1 MTDTHFNTQSTSQFI
16 SPYSPNTDADRRLM
30 LDAIG
35 VGSADE
41 LFLDIPDDRRNPAL
55 DLPPP
60 MAELDLRRYFG
71 GLAAMNKTPG
81 EYACFLGAGAYRH
94 HIPAIV
100 RQLTSRSEFMTAYT
114 PYQPEISQGTLQTEF
129 EFQTLCAQLTGMDV
143 ANAGMYDGSTSLAE
157 AALMAARV
165 TRRRRVAVLD
175 TVSPA
180 YVSVLR
186 TYTEAQGIAVDV
198 VAADAMADDGAD
210 WGDDTACL
218 VAQQPDFFG
227 RVGDMERL
235 AARAHGAGALF
246 VAYADAMAMALF
258 KPPGEYGADIV
269 ASEGQALGV
278 PPTFGGPYVGIF
290 ACKQGYI
297 RQMPGRI
304 VGRTVDTQGRT
315 AYVLTLQTREQHIR
329 RERATSNIC
338 TSVALIALMTT
349 VYMAANG
356 KRGMRRIA
364 DLTYQKAHYLAS
376 LIADIPGYSLAH
388 DDAVFFQEFAA
399 RCPLPPAEINRRLL
413 DYKIIGGLDISGQ
426 IDGAML
432 VCATEVNTREE
443 IESFAA
449 ALAEI
454 GGSQ

>member
-1 MTDTHFNTQSTSQFI
+1 MTDDRFI
-16 SPYSPNTDADRRLM
+16 SPYTPNTDADRRRM

-35 VGSADE
+35 VDSADE
-41 LFLDIPDDRRNPAL
+41 LFRDIPAAHRNPAL

-60 MAELDLRRYFG
+60 ASEFELKRYFG
-71 GLAAMNKTPG
+71 ELAAMNKTPG
-81 EYACFLGAGAYRH
+81 EYACFLGAGSYRH

-165 TRRRRVAVLD
+165 TRRNRIAALD
-175 TVSPA
+175 SVSPA
-180 YVSVLR
+180 YIGVLK
-186 TYTEAQGIAVDV
+186 TYAEAPGIAIDV
-198 VAADAMADDGAD
+198 VSSDDIALS
-210 WGDDTACL
+210 DDTACL
-218 VAQQPDFFG
+218 IAQQPDFLG
-227 RVGDMERL
+227 CVQDMQRL
-235 AARAHGAGALF
+235 ADEAHAAGALF

-290 ACKQGYI
+290 ACKQDYI

-304 VGRTVDTQGRT
+304 VGKTLDTQGRT

-356 KRGMRRIA
+356 KRGMRHIA
-364 DLTYQKAHYLAS
+364 NLTYQKAHYLAS
-376 LIADIPGYSLAH
+376 LIQDIPGYSLAQ
-388 DDAVFFQEFAA
+388 DGVFFQEFAV
-399 RCPLPPAEINRRLL
+399 RCPLPPSEINKRLL
-413 DYKIIGGLDISGQ
+413 DYKIIGGLDISERIPNG
-426 IDGAML
+426 ML

-443 IESFAA
+443 IEALAA

>member
-1 MTDTHFNTQSTSQFI
+1 MTDSYFT
-16 SPYSPNTDADRRLM
+16 SPYSPNTDADRRQM

-35 VGSADE
+35 VDSANE
-41 LFLDIPDDRRNPAL
+41 LFADIPEQHRNPAL

-60 MAELDLRRYFG
+60 MSEFDLKRYFAEL
-71 GLAAMNKTPG
+71 ASMNKTPG
-81 EYACFLGAGAYRH
+81 EYACFLGAGSYRH
-94 HIPAIV
+94 YIPSIV

-157 AALMAARV
+157 AALMASRV
-165 TRRRRVAVLD
+165 TRRSRIAVLD
-175 TVSPA
+175 SVSPA
-180 YVSVLR
+180 YISVLR
-186 TYTEAQGIAVDV
+186 TYTEAQGISIDV
-198 VAADAMADDGAD
+198 VSSHDLAFNEG
-210 WGDDTACL
+210 TACL
-218 VAQQPDFFG
+218 VAQQPNFLG
-227 RVGDMERL
+227 YIEDMQSL
-235 AARAHGAGALF
+235 ADQAHAQGALF
-246 VAYADAMAMALF
+246 VAYADALAMAMF
-258 KPPGEYGADIV
+258 TPPGEYGADIV

-290 ACKQGYI
+290 ACKQDFI

-304 VGRTVDTQGRT
+304 VGRTVDTEGRT

-356 KRGMRRIA
+356 RHGMRRTA
-364 DLTYQKAHYLAS
+364 ELTYQKAHYLAS
-376 LIADIPGYSLAH
+376 LIADIPGYSVV
-388 DDAVFFQEFAA
+388 DSGIFFQEFAVQ
-399 RCPLPPAEINRRLL
+399 CPVTPAALNKRLL
-413 DYKIIGGLDISGQ
+413 DYKIIGGLDISDRVPNG
-426 IDGAML
+426 ML
-432 VCATEVNTREE
+432 VCATEVNAREE
-443 IESFAA
+443 IDRFAT

-454 GGSQ
+454 GKSA

>member
-1 MTDTHFNTQSTSQFI
+1 
-16 SPYSPNTDADRRLM
+16 M

-35 VGSADE
+35 VDSVDE
-41 LFLDIPDDRRNPAL
+41 LFSDIPEEHRNPTL

-60 MAELDLRRYFG
+60 MSEFDLKRYFAD
-71 GLAAMNKTPG
+71 LASMNKTPG
-81 EYACFLGAGAYRH
+81 EYACFLGAGSYRH

-157 AALMAARV
+157 AVLMAARV
-165 TRRRRVAVLD
+165 TRRNHVAVLD
-175 TVSPA
+175 SVSPA
-180 YVSVLR
+180 YISVLR
-186 TYTEAQGIAVDV
+186 TYTEAPGITIDV
-198 VAADAMADDGAD
+198 VSAENLAITEE
-210 WGDDTACL
+210 TACL
-218 VAQQPDFFG
+218 VAQQPNFLG
-227 RVGDMERL
+227 YMQDMPSL
-235 AARAHGAGALF
+235 SQQAHNVGALS
-246 VAYADAMAMALF
+246 VVYADALSMAMF
-258 KPPGEYGADIV
+258 TPPGDYGADIV

-290 ACKQGYI
+290 ACKQDYI

-356 KRGMRRIA
+356 RHGMRQTA
-364 DLTYQKAHYLAS
+364 ELTYQKSHYLAS
-376 LIADIPGYSLAH
+376 LIQDIPGYSVVGGG
-388 DDAVFFQEFAA
+388 VFFQEFVMQS
-399 RCPLPPAEINRRLL
+399 PLSPSTLNEQLL
-413 DYKIIGGLDISGQ
+413 DYKIIGGLDISDRVDNG
-426 IDGAML
+426 ML

-443 IESFAA
+443 IDSFAS
-449 ALAEI
+449 ALTEI
-454 GGSQ
+454 GASA

>member
-1 MTDTHFNTQSTSQFI
+1 MTSQDSYI

-35 VGSADE
+35 VDSVDE
-41 LFLDIPDDRRNPAL
+41 LFSDIPEEHRNPTL

-60 MAELDLRRYFG
+60 MSEFDLKRYFAD
-71 GLAAMNKTPG
+71 LASMNKTPG
-81 EYACFLGAGAYRH
+81 EYACFLGAGSYRH

-157 AALMAARV
+157 AVLMAARV
-165 TRRRRVAVLD
+165 TRRNHVAVLD
-175 TVSPA
+175 SVSPA
-180 YVSVLR
+180 YISVLR
-186 TYTEAQGIAVDV
+186 TYTEAPGITIDV
-198 VAADAMADDGAD
+198 VSAENLAITEE
-210 WGDDTACL
+210 TACL
-218 VAQQPDFFG
+218 VAQQPNFLG
-227 RVGDMERL
+227 YMQDMHSL
-235 AARAHGAGALF
+235 SQQAHNVGALS
-246 VAYADAMAMALF
+246 VVYADALSMAMF
-258 KPPGEYGADIV
+258 TPPGDYGADIV

-290 ACKQGYI
+290 ACKQDYI

-356 KRGMRRIA
+356 RHGMRQTA
-364 DLTYQKAHYLAS
+364 ELTYQKSHYLAS
-376 LIADIPGYSLAH
+376 LIQDIPGYSVV
-388 DDAVFFQEFAA
+388 DGGIFFQEFVMQ
-399 RCPLPPAEINRRLL
+399 CPLSPSTLNERLL
-413 DYKIIGGLDISGQ
+413 DYKIIGGLDISDRVDNG
-426 IDGAML
+426 ML

-443 IESFAA
+443 IDSFAC
-449 ALAEI
+449 ALTEI
-454 GGSQ
+454 GAPA

>member
-1 MTDTHFNTQSTSQFI
+1 
-16 SPYSPNTDADRRLM
+16 M

-35 VGSADE
+35 VDSVDE
-41 LFLDIPDDRRNPAL
+41 LFSDIPEEHRDPTL

-60 MAELDLRRYFG
+60 MSEFDLKRYFAD
-71 GLAAMNKTPG
+71 LASMNKTPG
-81 EYACFLGAGAYRH
+81 EYACFLGAGSYRH

-157 AALMAARV
+157 AVLMAARV
-165 TRRRRVAVLD
+165 TRRNHVAVLD
-175 TVSPA
+175 SVSPA
-180 YVSVLR
+180 YISVLR
-186 TYTEAQGIAVDV
+186 TYTEAPGITIDV
-198 VAADAMADDGAD
+198 VSAENLAITEE
-210 WGDDTACL
+210 TACL
-218 VAQQPDFFG
+218 VAQQPNFLG
-227 RVGDMERL
+227 YMQDMHSL
-235 AARAHGAGALF
+235 SQQAHNVGALS
-246 VAYADAMAMALF
+246 VVYADALSMAMF
-258 KPPGEYGADIV
+258 TPPGDYGADIV

-290 ACKQGYI
+290 ACKQDYI

-356 KRGMRRIA
+356 RHGMRQTA
-364 DLTYQKAHYLAS
+364 ELTYQKSHYLAS
-376 LIADIPGYSLAH
+376 LIQDIPGYSVV
-388 DDAVFFQEFAA
+388 DGGVFFQEFVVQS
-399 RCPLPPAEINRRLL
+399 PLSPSTLNERLL
-413 DYKIIGGLDISGQ
+413 NYKIIGGLDISDRVDNG
-426 IDGAML
+426 ML

-443 IESFAA
+443 IDSFAT
-449 ALAEI
+449 ALTEI
-454 GGSQ
+454 GASA

>member
-1 MTDTHFNTQSTSQFI
+1 
-16 SPYSPNTDADRRLM
+16 
-30 LDAIG
+30 
-35 VGSADE
+35 
-41 LFLDIPDDRRNPAL
+41 
-55 DLPPP
+55 
-60 MAELDLRRYFG
+60 
-71 GLAAMNKTPG
+71 
-81 EYACFLGAGAYRH
+81 
-94 HIPAIV
+94 
-100 RQLTSRSEFMTAYT
+100 MTAYT

-165 TRRRRVAVLD
+165 TRRNRIAALD
-175 TVSPA
+175 SVSPA
-180 YVSVLR
+180 YIGVLK
-186 TYTEAQGIAVDV
+186 TYAEAPGIAIDV
-198 VAADAMADDGAD
+198 VSADDIALS
-210 WGDDTACL
+210 DDTACL
-218 VAQQPDFFG
+218 IAQQPNFLG
-227 RVGDMERL
+227 CVQDMQRL
-235 AARAHGAGALF
+235 ADKAHAAGALF

-290 ACKQGYI
+290 ACKQDYI

-304 VGRTVDTQGRT
+304 VGKTLDTQGRT

-356 KRGMRRIA
+356 KRGMRHIA
-364 DLTYQKAHYLAS
+364 NLTYQKAHYLAS
-376 LIADIPGYSLAH
+376 LIQDIPGYSLAH
-388 DDAVFFQEFAA
+388 DGVFFQEFAVC
-399 RCPLPPAEINRRLL
+399 CPLQPSEINKRLL
-413 DYKIIGGLDISGQ
+413 DYKIIGGLDISDRIPNG
-426 IDGAML
+426 ML

-443 IESFAA
+443 IEALAA

>member
-1 MTDTHFNTQSTSQFI
+1 
-16 SPYSPNTDADRRLM
+16 M

-35 VGSADE
+35 VDSVEE
-41 LFLDIPDDRRNPAL
+41 LFADIPEGHRNPTL

-60 MAELDLRRYFG
+60 MSEFDLKRYFAA
-71 GLAAMNKTPG
+71 LASMNKTPG

-157 AALMAARV
+157 AALMAARI
-165 TRRRRVAVLD
+165 TRRNRVAVLD
-175 TVSPA
+175 SVSPA
-180 YVSVLR
+180 YISVLR
-186 TYTEAQGIAVDV
+186 TYTEAQGIVIDV
-198 VAADAMADDGAD
+198 VSSDSPTLTE
-210 WGDDTACL
+210 DTACL
-218 VAQQPDFFG
+218 VAQQPNFLG
-227 RVGDMERL
+227 SIQDMRL
-235 AARAHGAGALF
+235 FADRAHAAGALF
-246 VAYADAMAMALF
+246 VAYADALSMALF
-258 KPPGEYGADIV
+258 TPPGEYGADIV

-278 PPTFGGPYVGIF
+278 PPTFGGPYVGMF
-290 ACKQGYI
+290 ACKQDYI

-304 VGRTVDTQGRT
+304 VGKTLDTQGRT

-356 KRGMRRIA
+356 RAGMRQTA
-364 DLTYQKAHYLAS
+364 ELTYQKSHYLAS
-376 LIADIPGYSLAH
+376 LIADIPGYALA
-388 DDAVFFQEFAA
+388 DSGVFFQEFAVH
-399 RCPLPPAEINRRLL
+399 CPMPPAQLNSRLL
-413 DYKIIGGLDISGQ
+413 DYKIIGGLDISDRVANG
-426 IDGAML
+426 ML

-443 IESFAA
+443 IDAFAA

-454 GGSQ
+454 GASA

>member
-1 MTDTHFNTQSTSQFI
+1 MPDDRFI
-16 SPYSPNTDADRRLM
+16 SPYTPNTDADRRSM

-35 VGSADE
+35 VDSADE
-41 LFLDIPDDRRNPAL
+41 LFRDIPAAHRNPAL

-60 MAELDLRRYFG
+60 ASEFELKRYFAK
-71 GLAAMNKTPG
+71 LAAMNKTPG
-81 EYACFLGAGAYRH
+81 EYACFLGAGSYRH

-165 TRRRRVAVLD
+165 TRRNRIAVLD
-175 TVSPA
+175 SVSPA
-180 YVSVLR
+180 YIAVLK
-186 TYTEAQGIAVDV
+186 TYTEAPGIAIDIVS
-198 VAADAMADDGAD
+198 ADDIALS
-210 WGDDTACL
+210 DDTACL
-218 VAQQPDFFG
+218 IAQQPDFLG
-227 RVGDMERL
+227 CVQDMQRL
-235 AARAHGAGALF
+235 ADKAHAAGALF
-246 VAYADAMAMALF
+246 VAYADAMEMALF

-290 ACKQGYI
+290 ACKQDYI

-304 VGRTVDTQGRT
+304 VGKTLDTQGRT

-356 KRGMRRIA
+356 KRGMRHIA
-364 DLTYQKAHYLAS
+364 NLTYQKARYLAS
-376 LIADIPGYSLAH
+376 LIQDIPGYSLAR
-388 DDAVFFQEFAA
+388 DGVFFQEFAV
-399 RCPLPPAEINRRLL
+399 RCPLPPSEINERLL
-413 DYKIIGGLDISGQ
+413 DYKIIGGLDISDR
-426 IDGAML
+426 IPNAML

-443 IESFAA
+443 IDALAA

>member
-1 MTDTHFNTQSTSQFI
+1 MTDLMEYT
-16 SPYSPNTDADRRLM
+16 SPYSPNTDADRRQM

-35 VGSADE
+35 VDSVDE
-41 LFLDIPDDRRNPAL
+41 LFADIPAAHRNPAL

-60 MAELDLRRYFG
+60 MPEFDLKRYFAQ
-71 GLAAMNKTPG
+71 LASMNKTPG
-81 EYACFLGAGAYRH
+81 EYACFLGAGSYRH

-157 AALMAARV
+157 AVLMASRI
-165 TRRRRVAVLD
+165 TRRSRVSVLD
-175 TVSPA
+175 SVSPA
-180 YVSVLR
+180 YLSVLR
-186 TYTEAQGIAVDV
+186 TYTEAQGIVIDV
-198 VAADAMADDGAD
+198 VSADAPTLTEE
-210 WGDDTACL
+210 TACL
-218 VAQQPDFFG
+218 VAQQPNFLG
-227 RVGDMERL
+227 YIQNMQRL
-235 AARAHGAGALF
+235 SDSAHDTGALF
-246 VAYADAMAMALF
+246 VVYADALSMAMF
-258 KPPGEYGADIV
+258 TPPGGYDADIV

-290 ACKQGYI
+290 ACKQEYI

-304 VGRTVDTQGRT
+304 VGRTVDTEGRT

-356 KRGMRRIA
+356 RQGMRQTA
-364 DLTYQKAHYLAS
+364 ELTYQKAHYLAS
-376 LIADIPGYSLAH
+376 LIAKIPGYSVV
-388 DDAVFFQEFAA
+388 DGGVFFQEFAVQ
-399 RCPLPPAEINRRLL
+399 CPIPPATLNERLL
-413 DYKIIGGLDISGQ
+413 SYKIIGGLDISDQLDNG
-426 IDGAML
+426 ML
-432 VCATEVNTREE
+432 VCATEVNTRDE
-443 IESFAA
+443 IDAFAA
-449 ALAEI
+449 ALSEI
-454 GGSQ
+454 GAAA

>member
-1 MTDTHFNTQSTSQFI
+1 MTDSYFT
-16 SPYSPNTDADRRLM
+16 SPYSPNTDADRRQM

-35 VGSADE
+35 VDSADE
-41 LFLDIPDDRRNPAL
+41 LFIDVPEQHRNPAL

-60 MAELDLRRYFG
+60 MSEFDLKRYFAEL
-71 GLAAMNKTPG
+71 ASMNKTPG
-81 EYACFLGAGAYRH
+81 EYACFLGAGSYRH
-94 HIPAIV
+94 YIPSIV

-157 AALMAARV
+157 AALMASRV
-165 TRRRRVAVLD
+165 TRRSRIAVLD
-175 TVSPA
+175 SVSPA
-180 YVSVLR
+180 YISVLR
-186 TYTEAQGIAVDV
+186 TYTEAQGISIDIVISDNLHLSE
-198 VAADAMADDGAD
+198 
-210 WGDDTACL
+210 DTACL
-218 VAQQPDFFG
+218 VAQQPNFLG
-227 RVGDMERL
+227 YIEDMQSL
-235 AARAHGAGALF
+235 ADQAHAQGALF
-246 VAYADAMAMALF
+246 VAYADALAMAMF
-258 KPPGEYGADIV
+258 TPPGEYGADIV

-290 ACKQGYI
+290 ACKQDFI

-304 VGRTVDTQGRT
+304 VGRTVDTEGRT

-356 KRGMRRIA
+356 RHGMRRTA
-364 DLTYQKAHYLAS
+364 ELTYQKAHYLAS
-376 LIADIPGYSLAH
+376 LIADIPGYSVINGG
-388 DDAVFFQEFAA
+388 VFFQEFAVQ
-399 RCPLPPAEINRRLL
+399 CPVTPAALNKRLL
-413 DYKIIGGLDISGQ
+413 NHKIIGGLDISDRVPNG
-426 IDGAML
+426 ML
-432 VCATEVNTREE
+432 VCATEVNAREE
-443 IESFAA
+443 IDRFAT

-454 GGSQ
+454 GKSA

>member
-1 MTDTHFNTQSTSQFI
+1 MPAYAAQRRKGMRRMTNTQFT

-35 VGSADE
+35 VDSADE
-41 LFLDIPDDRRNPAL
+41 LFLDIPEAQRNPAL

-60 MAELDLRRYFG
+60 MAELDLMRYFG
-71 GLAAMNKTPG
+71 ELAAMNKTPG
-81 EYACFLGAGAYRH
+81 DYACFLGAGSYRH

-180 YVSVLR
+180 YISVLR
-186 TYTEAQGIAVDV
+186 TYTEAQGIAVDIM
-198 VAADAMADDGAD
+198 AADALELS
-210 WGDDTACL
+210 DDTACL

-227 RVGDMERL
+227 RVQDMERL
-235 AARAHGAGALF
+235 AAQAHASGALF

-258 KPPGEYGADIV
+258 KPPGEYGADIA

-290 ACKQGYI
+290 TCKQDYI

-304 VGRTVDTQGRT
+304 VGKTADTQGRT

-388 DDAVFFQEFAA
+388 DAVFFQEFAA

-426 IDGAML
+426 LPDAML

-443 IESFAA
+443 IEAFAA

>member
-1 MTDTHFNTQSTSQFI
+1 MNSSDNFT
-16 SPYSPNTDADRRLM
+16 SPYTPNTDADRRLM

-35 VGSADE
+35 VDSVDE
-41 LFLDIPDDRRNPAL
+41 LFRDIPEQHRNPAL
-55 DLPPP
+55 DLPQP
-60 MAELDLRRYFG
+60 MSEFDLKRYFAEL
-71 GLAAMNKTPG
+71 ASMNKTPG
-81 EYACFLGAGAYRH
+81 DYACFLGAGSYRH

-129 EFQTLCAQLTGMDV
+129 EFQSLCAELTGMDV

-157 AALMAARV
+157 AVLMATRV
-165 TRRRRVAVLD
+165 TRRNRVAVLD
-175 TVSPA
+175 SVSPA
-180 YVSVLR
+180 YMDVLR
-186 TYTEAQGIAVDV
+186 TYAEAPGIEIDV
-198 VAADAMADDGAD
+198 VGRDGLELTD
-210 WGDDTACL
+210 ETACI
-218 VAQQPDFFG
+218 VAQQPNFLG
-227 RVGDMERL
+227 YIEDMQ
-235 AARAHGAGALF
+235 AVADQAHEVGALF
-246 VAYADAMAMALF
+246 VVYADALSMAMF
-258 KPPGEYGADIV
+258 TPPGEYGADIV

-290 ACKQGYI
+290 ACKQEYV

-304 VGRTVDTQGRT
+304 VGRTVDTLGRT

-356 KRGMRRIA
+356 RHGMRRTA
-364 DLTYQKAHYLAS
+364 ELTYQKSHYLAS
-376 LIADIPGYSLAH
+376 LIAGIPGYAVI
-388 DDAVFFQEFAA
+388 DNGVFFQEFAVL
-399 RCPLPPAEINRRLL
+399 CPSPPSSVNARLL
-413 DYKIIGGLDISGQ
+413 DYKIIGGLDVSEQVENG
-426 IDGAML
+426 ML

-443 IESFAA
+443 IEAFAA

-454 GGSQ
+454 GASA

>member
-1 MTDTHFNTQSTSQFI
+1 MTDSYFT
-16 SPYSPNTDADRRLM
+16 SPYSPNTDADRRQM

-35 VGSADE
+35 VHSANE
-41 LFLDIPDDRRNPAL
+41 LFADIPEQHRNPAL

-60 MAELDLRRYFG
+60 MSEFDLKRYFAEL
-71 GLAAMNKTPG
+71 ASMNKTPG
-81 EYACFLGAGAYRH
+81 EYACFLGAGSYRH
-94 HIPAIV
+94 YIPSIV

-157 AALMAARV
+157 AALMASRV
-165 TRRRRVAVLD
+165 TRRSRIAVLD
-175 TVSPA
+175 SVSPA
-180 YVSVLR
+180 YISVLR
-186 TYTEAQGIAVDV
+186 TYTEAQGISIDIVISDNLHLSE
-198 VAADAMADDGAD
+198 
-210 WGDDTACL
+210 DTACL
-218 VAQQPDFFG
+218 VAQQPNFLG
-227 RVGDMERL
+227 YIEDMQSL
-235 AARAHGAGALF
+235 ADQVHTQGALF
-246 VAYADAMAMALF
+246 VAYADALSMAMF
-258 KPPGEYGADIV
+258 TPPGEYGADIV

-290 ACKQGYI
+290 ACKQDYI

-304 VGRTVDTQGRT
+304 VGRTVDTEGRT

-356 KRGMRRIA
+356 RHGMRRTA
-364 DLTYQKAHYLAS
+364 ELTYQKAHYLAS
-376 LIADIPGYSLAH
+376 LIADIPGYSVV
-388 DDAVFFQEFAA
+388 DSGIFFQEFAVQ
-399 RCPLPPAEINRRLL
+399 CPVTPAALNKRLL
-413 DYKIIGGLDISGQ
+413 DYKIIGGLDISDRVPNG
-426 IDGAML
+426 ML

-443 IESFAA
+443 IDAFAA

-454 GGSQ
+454 GKSA